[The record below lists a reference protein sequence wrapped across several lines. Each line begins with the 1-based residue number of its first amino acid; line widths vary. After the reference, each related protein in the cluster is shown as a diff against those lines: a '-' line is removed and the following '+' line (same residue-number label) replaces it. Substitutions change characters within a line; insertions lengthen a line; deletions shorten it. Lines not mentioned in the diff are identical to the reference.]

1 MHNVLLLFKC
11 TSLGTL
17 GNIFLEFQIIHKLL
31 NAVLVQLQN
40 HSELCILKNC
50 KINYCNKQ
58 YVEFIHG

>member
-17 GNIFLEFQIIHKLL
+17 DNIFLEFQVIHKLL

-40 HSELCILKNC
+40 HSELCTLKKLQN
-50 KINYCNKQ
+50 KLENIIVINSM
-58 YVEFIHG
+58 